1 MRSLISCCLLRT
13 RPQSEFLNQSRSRG
27 VLVQHL
33 LQICRFLPPALL
45 MKKNV
50 ALIIFAA
57 FWACVVAAGLAV
69 MTRYENT
76 PGNAEPT
83 PPDWPASSRIPQPRG
98 LPSLVLF
105 AHPHCPCT
113 RATMGELARI
123 MAQCGGKLDASV
135 IFFSP
140 QNSAPG
146 WEQTPLRREA
156 AAIPGVRVLDDK
168 DGREARRFG
177 AETSG
182 QTMLYDASGHLLF
195 SGGITASRGHSGDN
209 AGRSAIVALVNG
221 GRAGRNST
229 PAFGCSLL
237 DAKATAD
244 SGTKSSGIVSCKIK
258 P

>member
-1 MRSLISCCLLRT
+1 MD
-13 RPQSEFLNQSRSRG
+13 
-27 VLVQHL
+27 
-33 LQICRFLPPALL
+33 
-45 MKKNV
+45 KNV
-50 ALIIFAA
+50 VLAISAA
-57 FWACVVAAGLAV
+57 AWVCVVAAGLTV
-69 MTRYENT
+69 VVRYENT
-76 PGNAEPT
+76 PGHSERT
-83 PPDWPASSRIPQPRG
+83 PHNWPASSFLPQPAGR
-98 LPSLVLF
+98 PSLVLF

-123 MAQCGGKLDASV
+123 MAQCEGKLDASV

-140 QNSAPG
+140 ESSAQG

-168 DGREARRFG
+168 GGREARRYG

-209 AGRSAIVALVNG
+209 AGRSAIVALVNS
-221 GRAGRNST
+221 GRADRNST

-237 DAKATAD
+237 DSKATAD
-244 SGTKSSGIVSCKIK
+244 SGTQSGGIASCKIK